1 MSLDLFISNKK
12 IINNILKTNGN
23 KLLEQNLK
31 LTARVWDWVEE
42 SWEWNVTWNEKC
54 YKGLI

>member
-31 LTARVWDWVEE
+31 LTARV
-42 SWEWNVTWNEKC
+42 
-54 YKGLI
+54 